1 MKICM
6 ISDYS
11 GVLDEGVRNTAFYLL
26 RELSKSHKVLHTQV
40 LDLFRRKGWRKIK
53 DFQADILHFIPGPT
67 AKCFMLT
74 KALQIY
80 GGFRRTVISATH
92 PAVSRLLW
100 GFIPIL
106 KPDLL
111 LVQSYDSEIMF
122 KKWGC
127 RTEFLPSGVDTDKFS
142 PPSEK
147 KRRKLRAKYQID
159 QDKTVLLHVGSI
171 KRSRNLRLLVELQK
185 KLNVQSV
192 VIGSESI
199 PMERDLME
207 ELVEAGCIVL
217 RSYLPNIEEIYALS
231 DYYIFP
237 TISEPDAIEMPLSVM
252 EAMSCNLPVISTRF
266 RGLPRIF
273 KEGDGFFYAS
283 NENDFLRILQATM
296 KTALTVKT
304 REKVLNY
311 SWGKVASKLEDMYQE
326 LLQ

>member
-1 MKICM
+1 MGKLYFLIG
-6 ISDYS
+6 DY
-11 GVLDEGVRNTAFYLL
+11 V
-26 RELSKSHKVLHTQV
+26 
-40 LDLFRRKGWRKIK
+40 
-53 DFQADILHFIPGPT
+53 
-67 AKCFMLT
+67 
-74 KALQIY
+74 
-80 GGFRRTVISATH
+80 
-92 PAVSRLLW
+92 
-100 GFIPIL
+100 
-106 KPDLL
+106 
-111 LVQSYDSEIMF
+111 
-122 KKWGC
+122 
-127 RTEFLPSGVDTDKFS
+127 
-142 PPSEK
+142 K